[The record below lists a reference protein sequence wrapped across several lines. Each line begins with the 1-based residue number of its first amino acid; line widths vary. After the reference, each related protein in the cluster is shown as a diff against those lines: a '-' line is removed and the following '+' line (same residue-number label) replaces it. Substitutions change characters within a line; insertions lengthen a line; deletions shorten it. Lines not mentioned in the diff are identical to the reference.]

1 MLIKFTLAVPSFTF
15 YCYPIP
21 LSNSDGGG
29 RIMACNISRVEYFRT
44 TIENR
49 PGEAYKFLSQLA
61 LLKINLLAFSAT
73 PVTKTD
79 TQLTFFPENPKIMKN
94 EASRAGM
101 YMEGP
106 NPALLIQCDDR
117 LGALAD
123 IHLRIYEAGVNVK
136 SAGGVTDG
144 RGAFGYVIHVEQDD
158 FDKAAAALGI

>member
-1 MLIKFTLAVPSFTF
+1 MP
-15 YCYPIP
+15 
-21 LSNSDGGG
+21 
-29 RIMACNISRVEYFRT
+29 CNISRVEYFRT

-73 PVTKTD
+73 PVSKTD

-106 NPALLIQCDDR
+106 SPALLIQCDDR
-117 LGALAD
+117 LGALAE
-123 IHLRIYEAGVNVK
+123 IHLKIFEAGVNVK
-136 SAGGVTDG
+136 SAGGVSDG
-144 RGAFGYVIHVEQDD
+144 RGAFGYVIHVGQED

>member
-1 MLIKFTLAVPSFTF
+1 MP
-15 YCYPIP
+15 
-21 LSNSDGGG
+21 
-29 RIMACNISRVEYFRT
+29 CNISKVEYYRT
-44 TIENR
+44 TIENK

-73 PVTKTD
+73 PVSETD
-79 TQLTFFPENPKIMKN
+79 TLLTFFPENPKIMKN

-106 NPALLIQCDDR
+106 CPALLVQCDDR

-123 IHLRIYEAGVNVK
+123 IHLRIFEADVNVK

-144 RGAFGYVIHVEQDD
+144 RGAFGYVIHVEPED